1 MDIDRPVQ
9 EVMSPRVITADIGDS
24 LVNIAKEMIKYD
36 RSSAVVTEDGKPV
49 GIITERDISRKI
61 IPDDRK
67 PSTVSL
73 SELMTSPL
81 IIVDQNTPVSTAIQM
96 MLSNKIRRLPVF
108 RNDTLVG
115 IVTSQDIVAV
125 SSEMSDTLRELMES
139 EGESLLTSDFEGICD
154 ACGQYSYHLAVVDGR
169 SLCDDCKDLR
179 WREPTDSSHDSAY
192 IEG

>member
-9 EVMSPRVITADIGDS
+9 EVMSPHVITADIGDS

-36 RSSAVVTEDGKPV
+36 RSSAVITEDGKPI

-81 IIVDQNTPVSTAIQM
+81 ITIDQHTPVSDAIQM

-108 RNDTLVG
+108 RNDTLIG
-115 IVTSQDIVAV
+115 IITSQDIVTV

-139 EGESLLTSDFEGICD
+139 EGESLLTSDFDGMCD
-154 ACGQYSYHLAVVDGR
+154 ACGQYSYNLTVVDGR
-169 SLCDDCKDLR
+169 SLCDDCKDAR
-179 WREPTDSSHDSAY
+179 WKEPTDSSHDSAY
-192 IEG
+192 LED

>member
-1 MDIDRPVQ
+1 MDIDKPVQ

-36 RSSAVVTEDGKPV
+36 RSSVVITKDGKPI

-81 IIVDQNTPVSTAIQM
+81 ITIDQHTPVSDAIQM

-108 RNDTLVG
+108 RNDTLIG
-115 IVTSQDIVAV
+115 IITSQDIVTV

-139 EGESLLTSDFEGICD
+139 EGESLLTSDFDGMCD
-154 ACGQYSYHLAVVDGR
+154 ACGQYSYNLTVVDGR
-169 SLCDDCKDLR
+169 SLCDDCKDAR
-179 WREPTDSSHDSAY
+179 WKEPTDSSHDSAY
-192 IEG
+192 LED

>member
-9 EVMSPRVITADIGDS
+9 EVMSPHVITADIGDS

-36 RSSAVVTEDGKPV
+36 RSSAVITEDGKPV

-67 PSTVSL
+67 PSTVPL
-73 SELMTSPL
+73 SEIMTAPL
-81 IIVDQNTPVSTAIQM
+81 ITIDQNTPVSDAIQM

-108 RNDTLVG
+108 RNDTLIG
-115 IVTSQDIVAV
+115 IITSQDIIAV
-125 SSEMSDTLRELMES
+125 SAEMGNTLRELMES
-139 EGESLLTSDFEGICD
+139 EGESLLTSEFEGICD
-154 ACGQYSYHLAVVDGR
+154 ACGQYSYNLTVVDGR
-169 SLCDDCKDLR
+169 SLCDDCKDAI

-192 IEG
+192 LEG

>member
-36 RSSAVVTEDGKPV
+36 RSSVVITEDGKPI

-67 PSTVSL
+67 PSAVSL
-73 SELMTSPL
+73 SEIMTSPL
-81 IIVDQNTPVSTAIQM
+81 ITVDHNTPVSDAIQM

-108 RNDTLVG
+108 RNDTLIG
-115 IVTSQDIVAV
+115 IITSQDIVTV
-125 SSEMSDTLRELMES
+125 SAEMSDTLRELMES
-139 EGESLLTSDFEGICD
+139 EVESLLTSDFEGMCD
-154 ACGQYSYHLAVVDGR
+154 ACGQYSYNLTVVDGR

-179 WREPTDSSHDSAY
+179 WREPTDASHDSAY